1 MLKPPF
7 KFSLDD
13 PAPLAGFAA
22 GASGDSRDTAARR
35 QGEGTMTE
43 VVISEAIAIADLPM
57 PSSAKEMFD
66 RGMMYASDR
75 AAPADLVSAHQWF
88 NLAAMLGCVEAA
100 QLRRE
105 IAAEMT
111 DAQIGQAQR
120 AARDWLK
127 QNPVARA
134 PQRPQLRAAA

>member
-1 MLKPPF
+1 M
-7 KFSLDD
+7 
-13 PAPLAGFAA
+13 
-22 GASGDSRDTAARR
+22 
-35 QGEGTMTE
+35 MTD
-43 VVISEAIAIADLPM
+43 VVMSEAVAAVELPE
-57 PSSAKEMFD
+57 PASAEAMFE

-75 AAPADLVSAHQWF
+75 TMPADLVRAHQWF
-88 NLAAMLGCVEAA
+88 NLAAMLGCAEAT

-127 QNPVARA
+127 ANPVQRA
-134 PQRPQLRAAA
+134 PQLPQLRAAA